1 MATIQNV
8 TGTAFIVAEFRAEEN
23 AEARPIYCDPI
34 VPVFLND
41 ETKSAAARIS
51 EAIPAV
57 KKMVKLRTRYL
68 DDRLEAQLRDGCV
81 QVVILGA
88 GLDTRAI
95 RKQAP
100 NVVYFEIDDEDTLS
114 FKKAKLAKN
123 DLTAEVSF
131 ISGNYVT
138 GDFIQLLKSNEFD
151 CSRPAHFIWEGNTMY
166 LTAESMRQVMADIEQ
181 HVTCFTLSFDYF
193 KEAVINKATGDASA
207 TLITERFAAMG
218 APWISGVD
226 DIQRLAD
233 EAAMTIVDNVATA
246 ELHRAYWPDKTLDS
260 AIFDYYF
267 LCTLQSPARRL
278 QTS

>member
-23 AEARPIYCDPI
+23 AEAQPIYCDPI

-68 DDRLEAQLRDGCV
+68 DDRLEAQLQDGCA

-114 FKKAKLAKN
+114 FKKAKLAEN
-123 DLTAEVSF
+123 RLIADVSF
-131 ISGNYVT
+131 ISGNYV
-138 GDFIQLLKSNEFD
+138 I
-151 CSRPAHFIWEGNTMY
+151 
-166 LTAESMRQVMADIEQ
+166 
-181 HVTCFTLSFDYF
+181 
-193 KEAVINKATGDASA
+193 
-207 TLITERFAAMG
+207 RF
-218 APWISGVD
+218 PVD
-226 DIQRLAD
+226 
-233 EAAMTIVDNVATA
+233 
-246 ELHRAYWPDKTLDS
+246 
-260 AIFDYYF
+260 
-267 LCTLQSPARRL
+267 
-278 QTS
+278 